1 MEMIGIY
8 TSLGASPGE
17 GNGNPLQYSCL
28 ENPRG
33 GRAWW
38 AGVCGVAQSQTRLK
52 QLSSSRGFAN
62 DAGGKEP
69 VYQCWRLK
77 LGFDPWVGK
86 IPWKRV
92 GSPLQ
97 YSCLEN
103 PTDRAAW

>member
-1 MEMIGIY
+1 MNFVLKAWA
-8 TSLGASPGE
+8 SLI
-17 GNGNPLQYSCL
+17 
-28 ENPRG
+28 
-33 GRAWW
+33 
-38 AGVCGVAQSQTRLK
+38 AQLVKNTL
-52 QLSSSRGFAN
+52 AN

-103 PTDRAAW
+103 PVVRSLADYSPWGHKESDTTEATEHKSR